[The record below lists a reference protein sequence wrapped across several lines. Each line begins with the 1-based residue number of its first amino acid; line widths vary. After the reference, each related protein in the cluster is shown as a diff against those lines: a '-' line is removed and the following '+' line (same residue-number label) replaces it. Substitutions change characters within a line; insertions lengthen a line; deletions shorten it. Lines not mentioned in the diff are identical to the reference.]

1 MDTPTKQSVCQNRRV
16 ELPIDTQVSA
26 PLAPK
31 QHVSGDGAW
40 VIVVS
45 VVYSLILATG
55 GGYVFYASIR
65 PVSIP
70 TGYGFPLIDF
80 PWAAA
85 YLLLAVVW
93 LLGPVALLILG
104 LAHLHQRARLKWWP
118 AVALVS
124 TVAAG
129 MAIGVVIM
137 HDFGLLFTAYPRDLD
152 GSPLGPSRF
161 APDTPYWQALIGASG
176 QLAVSAVM
184 IALITAL
191 TRTAKP
197 MVGSPRR
204 VNCDVVG

>member
-1 MDTPTKQSVCQNRRV
+1 M
-16 ELPIDTQVSA
+16 QVSA
-26 PLAPK
+26 PLALK
-31 QHVSGDGAW
+31 QHVSGGGAW

-70 TGYGFPLIDF
+70 AGYGAPLIDF

-93 LLGPVALLILG
+93 LLGPVALLVLG

-118 AVALVS
+118 AVAWVGA
-124 TVAAG
+124 VAAG
-129 MAIGVVIM
+129 VAIGAVIM
-137 HDFGLLFTAYPRDLD
+137 HDFGLLFTAYPQDLD

-161 APDTPYWQALIGASG
+161 APDTPYWQALIAAGG

-191 TRTAKP
+191 SRTATP
-197 MVGSPRR
+197 MVPDPRR
-204 VNCDVVG
+204 VNA